1 MCPSLFRKTQPRG
14 RFQRTFVQ
22 WMLTNHERFLVK
34 LSVHHRTDK
43 EIVLIVGGL
52 NPKEVYAVVRP
63 RGIMVVVEQD
73 GEFFDALFDLDIQ
86 VERILKGYVCTF
98 CCAESP
104 VIYPTREDLWR
115 DHLLESFLAW
125 VNIKLARAQALRIT
139 KLDGCTWATLLATL
153 DEPIN
158 VDPAF
163 FLLQNLVPLD
173 GEKLIH
179 DIDSVAAKLIP
190 LPWNEKNNA
199 L

>member
-1 MCPSLFRKTQPRG
+1 MKA
-14 RFQRTFVQ
+14 
-22 WMLTNHERFLVK
+22 NYERFHVK
-34 LSVHHRTDK
+34 LSFHHRTDK

-52 NPKEVYAVVRP
+52 NPNEVYAVVRP

-98 CCAESP
+98 CCAESR

-158 VDPAF
+158 VDPALI
-163 FLLQNLVPLD
+163 LLQNLVPL
-173 GEKLIH
+173 GRENPIH
-179 DIDSVAAKLIP
+179 DIDLVAAKLIP
-190 LPWNEKNNA
+190 LPWNK
-199 L
+199 